1 MNLKNQEE
9 VKNLGKVLLEI
20 GTLLMSN
27 GASTARIRMTVDR
40 IAHSFGYN
48 ADMLITHRALTLS
61 ISDDENNQLYN
72 NLKRTSPHG
81 VNFKL
86 VSGISRMSWR
96 IVQQNWSIEQINE
109 DLKRLQALPHYP
121 RIIILSFVSL
131 AGASFCRLAG
141 GNAIEML
148 IAFVATFAGL
158 FARQEVLKKK
168 FNPYIGVLV
177 GATVS
182 ALISGSFSLIGPDFP
197 FEHGF
202 ATSVLY
208 LIPGSPLI
216 HSFTDLIEG
225 NTLNGILRW
234 AHGLIIAFMI
244 ALGLT
249 ISIYIYHI

>member
-1 MNLKNQEE
+1 MKLKNTEE
-9 VKNLGKVLLEI
+9 VKDLGKVLLEI

-40 IAHSFGYN
+40 VAQSFGYN
-48 ADMLITHRALTLS
+48 ADMLITHRALTLALRDN
-61 ISDDENNQLYN
+61 DDNQVYN

-96 IVQQNWSIEQINE
+96 IVQQKWTIAQINE

-121 RIIILSFVSL
+121 RIIVLSFVSL

-141 GNAIEML
+141 GEWIEML

-158 FARQEVLKKK
+158 FARQEALKKK
-168 FNPYIGVLV
+168 FNPYLCILLGS
-177 GATVS
+177 TVS
-182 ALISGSFSLIGPDFP
+182 TIIAGSFSLIGPDFP
-197 FEHGF
+197 YEHGF

-208 LIPGSPLI
+208 LIPGIPLI
-216 HSFTDLIEG
+216 HSFTDLLEG
-225 NTLNGILRW
+225 NTLNGLLRG
-234 AHGLIIAFMI
+234 AHGMIIACMI
-244 ALGLT
+244 AIGLL
-249 ISIYIYHI
+249 ISIYLYHI

>member
-1 MNLKNQEE
+1 MELKDQEE
-9 VKNLGKVLLEI
+9 VKELGKVLLEI

-40 IAHSFGYN
+40 IANSFGYS
-48 ADMLITHRALTLS
+48 ADMLITHRALTLAL
-61 ISDDENNQLYN
+61 SDNDHNQVYN

-86 VSGISRMSWR
+86 VSGISRMSWK
-96 IVQQNWSIEQINE
+96 IVKEGWNIAQINT
-109 DLKRLQALPHYP
+109 DLKRLQSLPHYP
-121 RIIILSFVSL
+121 RIIVLSFVSL

-148 IAFVATFAGL
+148 IAFAATFAGL
-158 FARQEVLKKK
+158 FVRQEVLKKR
-168 FNPYIGVLV
+168 FNPYIAVLA

-182 ALISGSFSLIGPDFP
+182 ALISGAFSFVGSDFP

-208 LIPGSPLI
+208 LIPGVPLI

-244 ALGLT
+244 ALGL
-249 ISIYIYHI
+249 SIAIYLYHI

>member
-1 MNLKNQEE
+1 MKLQTNSEINE
-9 VKNLGKVLLEI
+9 LGKVLLQI
-20 GTLLMSN
+20 STLLMSN
-27 GASTARIRMTVDR
+27 GASTSRIRMTVDR
-40 IAHSFGYN
+40 ISHTFGYN
-48 ADMLITHRALTLS
+48 ADMLITHRVITLS
-61 ISDDENNQLYN
+61 LSDNENNQLYHN
-72 NLKRTSPHG
+72 QKRGLPHA

-86 VSGISRMSWR
+86 VSGISRMSWK
-96 IVQQNWSIEQINE
+96 IVRQDWSIDDIKL
-109 DLKRLQALPHYP
+109 DLKRLLALPHYP
-121 RIIILSFVSL
+121 RIIVLTFVSL

-141 GNAIEML
+141 GDYLEMI

-158 FARQEVLKKK
+158 FARQEALKKK

-177 GATVS
+177 GSTVS
-182 ALISGSFSLIGPDFP
+182 TLVAGSFSLIGGGFP

-208 LIPGSPLI
+208 LIPGIPLI
-216 HSFTDLIEG
+216 NSFTDLIDG
-225 NTLNGILRW
+225 NTLNGLLRW

>member
-1 MNLKNQEE
+1 MKLKNQEE
-9 VKNLGKVLLEI
+9 VKDLGKLLLEI

-40 IAHSFGYN
+40 IANSFGYN
-48 ADMLITHRALTLS
+48 ADMLITHRALTLALR
-61 ISDDENNQLYN
+61 DADHNQVYN

-96 IVQQNWSIEQINE
+96 IVQQGWTIEQINE

-121 RIIILSFVSL
+121 RIIVLSFVSL

-148 IAFVATFAGL
+148 IAFVATFVGL
-158 FARQEVLKKK
+158 FARQEFLKKK
-168 FNPYIGVLV
+168 FNPYIAVLV

-208 LIPGSPLI
+208 LIPGIPLI

-244 ALGLT
+244 ALGLS
-249 ISIYIYHI
+249 ISIYLYHI